1 MKNFIRPILYIV
13 AIVIANFVTAYFAPL
28 VLGIFIIP
36 WGTVF
41 IGLTF
46 VFRDLVQLQLGRRR
60 TYYVIALGL
69 LISIITSVF
78 YGDMLFI
85 TMASALSFIFSE
97 VTDTEIFTR
106 FKLKFYHRIML
117 SGVIGGLVDSVVF
130 IIIGLSPLFTGILTW
145 EQVPYAM
152 LGQLTFKTLMQFIT
166 LGIIHIGF
174 RRIKHEAD
182 RKLNYEQ

>member
-1 MKNFIRPILYIV
+1 MKKIIRPILYIL
-13 AIVIANFVTAYFAPL
+13 AIVIANFITAYFAPL

-46 VFRDLVQLQLGRRR
+46 VFRDLVQLQLGRRK

-69 LISIITSVF
+69 LISIITSIF

-97 VTDTEIFTR
+97 ITDTEIFTR

-117 SGVIGGLVDSVVF
+117 SGIIGGIVDSGVF

-152 LGQLTFKTLMQFIT
+152 LGQFTFKTLMQFIT
-166 LGIIHIGF
+166 LLIIHYGF
-174 RRIKHEAD
+174 RHIKEEAD
-182 RKLNYEQ
+182 SKLVYK